1 VSAAG
6 PVRAALAPPRATGG
20 MAATVVL
27 LALAAFAGAVAAVAP
42 GLLRPLFAAAFA
54 LALLT
59 LCLTRPRAGLV
70 ATIGF
75 LTALAMIRRLLIAD
89 AGWASLDPLLLVGPL
104 VAGVLCV
111 RIFLLERRPIAPDVL
126 SKLVITVLVITVL
139 QIFNPMS
146 GSVLAGL
153 VGFLFFGMPLLW
165 FFVGRELVDESLA
178 DTIMGSVVALAV
190 VVGLYGLSQTQIG
203 FPSWDRAWIDLAL
216 GAGYSSLSIGNQTR
230 AFGTFSSSAEYSLFL
245 GAALACA
252 AAFVLRGR
260 AQWGLAIPI
269 LAVALF
275 LASARGALVLTGLAI
290 AVLAAL
296 RPRRL
301 ALAVA
306 VAVVAVAVAY
316 GSASVLGSALSTS
329 GNALVEHQ
337 VNGLTDPL
345 DSKDSTLKVHI
356 ELFLKGIDFGLN
368 HPLGAGV
375 GVIGEAAKV
384 GSGNRG
390 ASTEFDVSN
399 AFVSSGL
406 VGGLL
411 YTVLVAVAVLRG
423 IQGWFA
429 GRATLLPILGIMVS
443 TAGYWLIG
451 GHYLLAPLTWM
462 LIGHLARVTADL
474 PSLHEAVTGQA
485 RAASPLPSPAT

>member
-1 VSAAG
+1 VSAAVG
-6 PVRAALAPPRATGG
+6 PVRAALAPPRAAERVEVTL
-20 MAATVVL
+20 VL
-27 LALAAFAGAVAAVAP
+27 LALAAVAGGVAAVAP
-42 GLLRPLFAAAFA
+42 DLLRPLFAAAFA

-70 ATIGF
+70 ATLGF

-89 AGWASLDPLLLVGPL
+89 AGWASVDPLLLVGPL
-104 VAGVLCV
+104 VAAVLCL
-111 RIFLLERRPIAPDVL
+111 RLFLLEGRPIAPDIV
-126 SKLVITVLVITVL
+126 SKLVVAVFVLTGL
-139 QIFNPMS
+139 QIFNPAG
-146 GSVLAGL
+146 GSVVAGL
-153 VGFLFFGMPLLW
+153 VGFLFLGMPLLW

-178 DTIMGSVVALAV
+178 DTMMGFVVALAV
-190 VVGLYGLSQTQIG
+190 VVGLYGLLQTQIG
-203 FPSWDRAWIDLAL
+203 FPSWDRAWIDLAR
-216 GAGYSSLSIGNQTR
+216 GAGYAALNVDNQVR
-230 AFGTFSSSAEYSLFL
+230 AFGTFSSSAEYALFL
-245 GAALACA
+245 GAALAFA
-252 AAFVLRGR
+252 AASVLRGR

-275 LASARGALVLTGLAI
+275 LASARTAFVLAGLAI

-296 RPRRL
+296 RPRRP

-306 VAVVAVAVAY
+306 VAVAALAVGYASV
-316 GSASVLGSALSTS
+316 SVLGSASTS

-337 VNGLTDPL
+337 VSGLTDPL
-345 DSKDSTLKVHI
+345 NGDVSTLKVHVD
-356 ELFLKGIDFGLN
+356 LFLEGIDFGLN

-375 GVIGEAAKV
+375 GVIGQAAKV
-384 GSGNRG
+384 GSGNIG
-390 ASTEFDVSN
+390 GSTEFDVSN

-429 GRATLLPILGIMVS
+429 GRDTLLPILGIMVS

-451 GHYLLAPLTWM
+451 GHYLLGPLTWM

-474 PSLHEAVTGQA
+474 PGRHEAGTAQA
-485 RAASPLPSPAT
+485 RAASPLPSPVT

>member
-1 VSAAG
+1 MG
-6 PVRAALAPPRATGG
+6 ITL
-20 MAATVVL
+20 VL
-27 LALAAFAGAVAAVAP
+27 LTLAAIAGAVAAVAP

-59 LCLTRPRAGLV
+59 LCFTRPRAGLV
-70 ATIGF
+70 ASIGF

-89 AGWASLDPLLLVGPL
+89 AGWTSVDPLLLVGPL
-104 VAGVLCV
+104 VAAVLCV
-111 RIFLLERRPIAPDVL
+111 RIFLLEGRPIAPDIL
-126 SKLVITVLVITVL
+126 SKLVIAVLVLTGL
-139 QIFNPMS
+139 EIFNPAG

-153 VGFLFFGMPLLW
+153 VGFLFLGMPLLW

-178 DTIMGSVVALAV
+178 DTIMGFVVALAV

-203 FPSWDRAWIDLAL
+203 FPSWDRAWIDLTSEAGSYSAL
-216 GAGYSSLSIGNQTR
+216 NIDNQVR
-230 AFGTFSSSAEYSLFL
+230 AFGTLSSSAEYSLLL
-245 GAALACA
+245 GAALAFA

-260 AQWGLAIPI
+260 VQWVLAIPI

-275 LASARGALVLTGLAI
+275 LASARSALVLTGLAI

-296 RPRRL
+296 RPRRP

-306 VAVVAVAVAY
+306 IAVVALAVAY
-316 GSASVLGSALSTS
+316 GSVSVLGSALSTS
-329 GNALVEHQ
+329 GNAFVEHQ
-337 VNGLTDPL
+337 VSGLTDPL
-345 DSKDSTLKVHI
+345 NGDVSTLDVHV
-356 ELFLKGIDFGLN
+356 ELFVKGIDFGLH

-375 GVIGEAAKV
+375 GVIGRAASLN
-384 GSGNRG
+384 SGGIG

-406 VGGLL
+406 VGGVL
-411 YTVLVAVAVLRG
+411 YTILLAVAVLRG
-423 IQGWFA
+423 VQGWFA
-429 GRATLLPILGIMVS
+429 GRATLLPILGIMVG

-451 GHYLLAPLTWM
+451 GHYVLAPLTWM

-474 PSLHEAVTGQA
+474 PSRHKAGTAQA
-485 RAASPLPSPAT
+485 RAASPLPSPVT

>member
-1 VSAAG
+1 MG
-6 PVRAALAPPRATGG
+6 ITL
-20 MAATVVL
+20 VL
-27 LALAAFAGAVAAVAP
+27 LTLAAIAGAVAAVAP

-59 LCLTRPRAGLV
+59 LCFTRPRAGLV

-89 AGWASLDPLLLVGPL
+89 AGWTSVDPLLLVGPL
-104 VAGVLCV
+104 VAVVLCV
-111 RIFLLERRPIAPDVL
+111 RIFLLEGRPIAPDIL
-126 SKLVITVLVITVL
+126 SKLVIAVLVLTGL
-139 QIFNPMS
+139 EIFNPAG

-153 VGFLFFGMPLLW
+153 VGFLFLGMPLLW

-178 DTIMGSVVALAV
+178 DTIMGFVVALAV

-203 FPSWDRAWIDLAL
+203 FPSWDRAWIDLTSEAGSYSAL
-216 GAGYSSLSIGNQTR
+216 NIDNQVR
-230 AFGTFSSSAEYSLFL
+230 AFGTLSSSAEYSLLL
-245 GAALACA
+245 GAALASA

-260 AQWGLAIPI
+260 VQWVLAIPI

-275 LASARGALVLTGLAI
+275 LASARSALVLTGLAI

-296 RPRRL
+296 RPRRP

-306 VAVVAVAVAY
+306 IAVVALAVAY
-316 GSASVLGSALSTS
+316 GSVSVLGSALSTS
-329 GNALVEHQ
+329 GNAFVEHQ
-337 VNGLTDPL
+337 VSGLTDPL
-345 DSKDSTLKVHI
+345 NGDVSTLDVHV
-356 ELFLKGIDFGLN
+356 ELFVEGIDFGLH

-375 GVIGEAAKV
+375 GVIGRAASLN
-384 GSGNRG
+384 SGGVG

-406 VGGLL
+406 VGGVL
-411 YTVLVAVAVLRG
+411 YTILLAVAVLRG
-423 IQGWFA
+423 VQGWFA
-429 GRATLLPILGIMVS
+429 GRATLLPILGIMVG

-451 GHYLLAPLTWM
+451 GHYVLAPLTWM

-474 PSLHEAVTGQA
+474 PSPHKAGTAQA
-485 RAASPLPSPAT
+485 RAASLPSPVT